1 MADLGVTPFQEPP
14 ICFSISGW
22 WFRFLLFFHYI
33 GNTHPNWLSYFS
45 DWLKSTDMF
54 GLRYVQACEV
64 KKEALDDW
72 SFRSPSH
79 INDKSIHLHIHI
91 SYIYIYYIY
100 IYIAIYTYYIFLYI
114 YIFKINIEFSHR
126 FSISASIHRR
136 LPGFDQSLDKVKLPS
151 GPSAE
156 GKCPMSSDFNGKSMG
171 NLWEKSKINGK
182 IMENWVNIGVILW
195 WRNALCYVCFAEIL
209 DGESSSKSACDG
221 SSHWG
226 TGFCMRQAE
235 LVSFPAVT
243 FVHLLATILSIHL
256 LNQRPFVWW

>member
-22 WFRFLLFFHYI
+22 WFGFLLFFHYI

-45 DWLKSTDMF
+45 DGLKSTDMF

-91 SYIYIYYIY
+91 SYIYIYIIY

-114 YIFKINIEFSHR
+114 YIYIQDQHRIFASFQHLSINSSTSPRLRSIPGQGEASKRPLGGREVSDVQR
-126 FSISASIHRR
+126 FQWEIH
-136 LPGFDQSLDKVKLPS
+136 GKSVGKVKDQW
-151 GPSAE
+151 E
-156 GKCPMSSDFNGKSMG
+156 NHGKLG
-171 NLWEKSKINGK
+171 
-182 IMENWVNIGVILW
+182 
-195 WRNALCYVCFAEIL
+195 
-209 DGESSSKSACDG
+209 
-221 SSHWG
+221 
-226 TGFCMRQAE
+226 
-235 LVSFPAVT
+235 
-243 FVHLLATILSIHL
+243 
-256 LNQRPFVWW
+256 